1 MELYDLLQS
10 NASLN
15 VTINAS
21 QLLEVV
27 DYAISKTKA
36 EFEHKQQPEQYLTRK
51 QTAEILDV
59 DLSSLWRW
67 NKENYLKPI
76 EVGGKRRYKK
86 SDIDKIM
93 EGKK

>member
-1 MELYDLLQS
+1 MSLYDLLLD

-15 VTINAS
+15 VTISAS

-27 DYAISKTKA
+27 DYAISKTKV
-36 EFEHKQQPEQYLTRK
+36 EFEQKQQPEQYLTRK

>member
-1 MELYDLLQS
+1 MSLYDLLQD

-15 VTINAS
+15 VTISAS

-27 DYAISKTKA
+27 DYAISKTKV
-36 EFEHKQQPEQYLTRK
+36 EFEQKQQPEQYLTRK

-67 NKENYLKPI
+67 NKENYLCPI